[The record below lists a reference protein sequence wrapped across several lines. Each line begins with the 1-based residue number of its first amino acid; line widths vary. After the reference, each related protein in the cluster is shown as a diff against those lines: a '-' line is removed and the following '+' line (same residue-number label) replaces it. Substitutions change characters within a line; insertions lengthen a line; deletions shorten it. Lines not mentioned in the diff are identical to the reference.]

1 VLRHREHVILDKVL
15 LGRPYRHV
23 HEWMDEPYKWLGP
36 KHRVL
41 RHDPL
46 TLFLKYGFSDEFLA
60 GMLHVVADSTT
71 SRRRRRGF
79 LDLLMR

>member
-1 VLRHREHVILDKVL
+1 MRHREHMVLDKVL
-15 LGRPYRHV
+15 LGRTYRHV

-60 GMLHVVADSTT
+60 GMLHAVADSST
-71 SRRRRRGF
+71 SGRRRRGF